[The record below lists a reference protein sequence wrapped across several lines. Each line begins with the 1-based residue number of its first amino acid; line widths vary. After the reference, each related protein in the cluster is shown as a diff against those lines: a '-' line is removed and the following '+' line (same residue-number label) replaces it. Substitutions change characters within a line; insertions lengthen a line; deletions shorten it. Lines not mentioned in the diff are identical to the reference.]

1 MSLAVLSIAAALA
14 GAAPA
19 AQTQGGARAKA
30 EALDIATKSIAFRSV
45 RGPGNQMPELA
56 DYVKSVLVAGGFAAG
71 DVAVERID
79 DTAYLIARWRG
90 SDAKAK
96 PLVISG
102 HLDVVEAKAADWE
115 RDPFKP
121 VVEKGYLW
129 GRGASD
135 MKFDSAVAIAA
146 LLQLKRDGYKP
157 RRDIVIQ
164 FSGDEE
170 TTMKT
175 SAIIAEK
182 LSNAELVL
190 NIDGGGGHMT
200 EAGKPDYWTWQGA
213 EKTYADFELTV
224 TNPGGHS
231 SAPRT
236 VNAIYQLSAALSR
249 IGAYRFTPQL
259 NDITRT
265 FFVEAAK
272 LKTGPVAEAMR
283 AFAANPADEKAIAV
297 LAAEPAYVGQIGT
310 TCVATMVNAGHA
322 LNALPQRATANINCR
337 IFPGV
342 KPVDVM
348 AKLKEVAADPTLTI
362 KDVTEGS
369 VPNDAS
375 PMRPDFVKAVTA
387 ALGKAYPGVPIFP
400 AMSAGAS
407 DSMWYRFHKVPSYG
421 ASPTFSKESDDY
433 SHGLNERVALSNIA
447 PGLVYYRSL
456 FTELS
461 K

>member
-1 MSLAVLSIAAALA
+1 MPLAALSIALALSA
-14 GAAPA
+14 KAPA
-19 AQTQGGARAKA
+19 PKA
-30 EALDIATKSIAFRSV
+30 EAEALEIAQKSIAFRSV

-56 DYVKSVLVAGGFAAG
+56 EYVKSVLVAGGFAAS
-71 DVAVERID
+71 DVAIEKVD

-102 HLDVVEAKAADWE
+102 HLDVVEAKPADWE

-135 MKFDSAVAIAA
+135 MKFDAAVAIAT
-146 LLQLKRDGYKP
+146 LLQLKREGYKP

-182 LSNAELVL
+182 LENAELVL
-190 NIDGGGGHMT
+190 NIDGGGGHIT

-342 KPVDVM
+342 KPADVM
-348 AKLKEVAADPTLTI
+348 AKLKEVAAEPALAI

-369 VPNDAS
+369 VANDAS

-407 DSMWYRFHKVPSYG
+407 DSMWYRYHKVPSYG

-447 PGLVYYRSL
+447 PGITYYRSL